1 MNILVATDKFKGTL
15 SAKEVCAAIAAG
27 FRNAGVDYSVR
38 EIPLADGGDGTLDF
52 FVAQGGQVVKA
63 VVHDPLMR
71 PIPSALAL
79 SADGTTAYIEMARCS
94 GLLLLRP
101 EEYNPVHTTSFGVGE
116 LIRTAIH
123 LGATHIILGI
133 GGSATN
139 DAGIG
144 MLAAL
149 GYRFLDQEGRELFP
163 SGKSL
168 KQVDAVEGERRLPAL
183 DHVRFTALCD
193 VTNPFYGRSGAAWV
207 YGPQKGATPAM
218 VNQLDDGLQHLA
230 DLIRKSHGIDL
241 QQIPGSGAGG
251 GIAGGAHVWLGAE
264 LRPGIDVIFDFIN
277 FEEAVSWADV
287 IITGEG
293 KVDDQTL
300 QGKVVA
306 GVMGLAKQQGKQLLI
321 LCGQAHSD
329 AKEIDA
335 PVFSLAEAVGM
346 DRAVNDTSNALR
358 EVVIKKLIPALLR
371 S

>member
-15 SAKEVCAAIAAG
+15 SATEVCAAIAAG
-27 FRNAGVDYSVR
+27 FRNAGVDCLVR

-52 FVAQGGQVVKA
+52 FLAHGSQLVRT

-71 PIPSALAL
+71 QIPSAFAM
-79 SADGTTAYIEMARCS
+79 SAEGTTAYIEMARCS
-94 GLLLLRP
+94 GLLLLSP
-101 EEYNPVHTTSFGVGE
+101 EEYNPLRTTTYGMGE
-116 LIRTAIH
+116 LIRSAIQ
-123 LGATHIILGI
+123 LGAAHIILGI

-149 GYRFLDQEGRELFP
+149 GYRFLDQEGGELFP
-163 SGKSL
+163 CGKSL
-168 KQVDAVEGERRLPAL
+168 RWVDGVEREHRLPAL

-193 VTNPFYGRSGAAWV
+193 VTNPFHGKSGAAWV

-218 VNQLDDGLQHLA
+218 VNQLDDGLKHLA
-230 DLIRKSHGIDL
+230 EWITKNHGIDL

-306 GVMGLAKQQGKQLLI
+306 GVMRVAKLQGKQLLI
-321 LCGQAHSD
+321 LCGQAHSQ
-329 AKEIDA
+329 AEEIGA
-335 PVFSLAEAVGM
+335 PVFSLADAVGM
-346 DRAVNDTSNALR
+346 DRAVNDTTNALR
-358 EVVIKKLIPALLR
+358 EVVIKKLVPALLR